1 MPKRIVVF
9 LFALGLLPAGL
20 VAQTAGAQPGGA
32 NKYVGSETC
41 KTCHPD
47 VWLNFY
53 KNPHYKS
60 IASGKETPAHTGCE
74 GCHGPG
80 GDHVAAR
87 GGKATIRAFSNFT
100 PQQTLGVC
108 LECHSKDMTRAN
120 IQRSVHTNA
129 DVVCTNCHSI
139 HKPATPKFLLAK
151 QQTELCY
158 SCHASERAQFEMPS
172 KHRVNEGV
180 VQCTDCHNPHG
191 TFNGTSMGGTTMTT
205 RSVSNSAMLQPAM
218 DNEEPCMRCHVDKRG
233 PFVYEHGSVRVEGCG
248 ACHVSHGSTNAKL
261 LRRPVVFTLCLE
273 CHNGAGTFGRENL
286 GVFVQSSTHNMLDP
300 KYQRCTLCH
309 VRIHGSNADP
319 TFLR

>member
-1 MPKRIVVF
+1 MLKWTWVF
-9 LFALGLLPAGL
+9 LLPPLLA
-20 VAQTAGAQPGGA
+20 AQTASNTGNQ
-32 NKYVGSETC
+32 YVGSAVC
-41 KTCHPD
+41 RTCHAD

-60 IASGKETPAHTGCE
+60 IASGKESPEHTGCE
-74 GCHGPG
+74 GCHGPAG
-80 GDHVAAR
+80 NHVAAR

-100 PQQTLGVC
+100 PEQTLTAC
-108 LECHSKDMTRAN
+108 LECHSKDLTRAN
-120 IQRSVHTNA
+120 IRRSVHTEA

-139 HKPATPKFLLAK
+139 HKAATPKYLLAK

-158 SCHASERAQFEMPS
+158 TCHASERAQFEMPA

-191 TFNGTSMGGTTMTT
+191 SYGGTSMTS
-205 RSVSNSAMLQPAM
+205 RAVSNSAMLQPAF
-218 DNEEPCMRCHVDKRG
+218 DNQEPCLKCHVDKRG
-233 PFVYEHGSVRVEGCG
+233 PFVFEHASVRVEGCQG
-248 ACHVSHGSTNAKL
+248 CHVPHGSMNAKL

-273 CHNGAGTFGRENL
+273 CHNGAGTFGRENT
-286 GVFVQSSTHNMLDP
+286 GVFVQSSSHNMLDP

-309 VRIHGSNADP
+309 VRIHGSNNDP